1 MTGSALALVL
11 GSAVV
16 HATWNLAAKK
26 SNGGIAYVF
35 MVAVCGTVFWSPLG
49 IWLMLSGRAIAPEGS
64 VVTAIIHIAGS
75 SVLHMAYFASL
86 QKGYQCGDL
95 SLVYP
100 LARGTGPL
108 VSSILAIIL
117 YGERPSI
124 QAFMGALLI
133 AGGAFFLASGG
144 EAGNGIDAAP
154 GSERT
159 AAGQTTASR
168 PHPAAAGHAVAG
180 HAAAGHAV
188 AGHAAAGHAAAGQGA
203 AIYYGLLTG
212 VFIAAYTL
220 WDKRALSLGGVS
232 PLFLEWG
239 TCLGRFIMMAPWFLL
254 TPARRAS
261 LAEAWRDQR
270 KPAMIVG
277 ALSPVSYMMVLSALA
292 VSPVTYVAPTREISI
307 LLGTLA
313 GSQLLLEGDHRSRV
327 RRCTAAAA
335 MALGVAALAIW

>member
-168 PHPAAAGHAVAG
+168 PHPAAAGHA
-180 HAAAGHAV
+180 
-188 AGHAAAGHAAAGQGA
+188 AAGQGA

>member
-1 MTGSALALVL
+1 
-11 GSAVV
+11 
-16 HATWNLAAKK
+16 
-26 SNGGIAYVF
+26 
-35 MVAVCGTVFWSPLG
+35 
-49 IWLMLSGRAIAPEGS
+49 IAPEGS

-168 PHPAAAGHAVAG
+168 PHP
-180 HAAAGHAV
+180 
-188 AGHAAAGHAAAGQGA
+188 AAAGHAAAGQGA